1 MNKVQKTTLTLS
13 QLQQLAH
20 TTSRIGKF
28 DICHFDELVSTQ
40 IYLLE
45 MLKENKL
52 YAPIAVITNEQ
63 SSGLGSRD
71 NSWSGGEGNFFAS
84 IALDLGML
92 PEDLPLG
99 SASIYFS
106 YLMKQTL
113 ASLGQNIWLKWP
125 NDFYFNDDKVGGT
138 ITNKVNDTLVCG
150 IGINLKNSQ
159 NGYRALQCDISP
171 QKLLE
176 NYLLALEKF
185 PKWKEVFSEYE
196 VEFKLSRKFSVHIEN
211 DKKSLSD
218 AILCEDGSL
227 IIEGKRVFSLR

>member
-45 MLKENKL
+45 MLKENKFQT
-52 YAPIAVITNEQ
+52 PIAVITNEQ

-84 IALDLGML
+84 IAVDLDML
-92 PEDLPLG
+92 PQDLPLG

-106 YLMKQTL
+106 FIMKQTL
-113 ASLGQNIWLKWP
+113 EALGENIWLKWP
-125 NDFYFNDDKVGGT
+125 NDFYLNDEKVGGT
-138 ITNKVNDTLVCG
+138 ITRKVNNTLVCG

-171 QKLLE
+171 EILLK
-176 NYLLALEKF
+176 NYLFALEKF
-185 PKWKEVFSEYE
+185 PKWKQVFSEYE
-196 VEFKLSRKFSVHIEN
+196 IEFRLSRKFSVHIEN
-211 DKKSLSD
+211 YKKSLAD
-218 AILCEDGSL
+218 ATLCEDGSL